1 MAKMGRPFS
10 EDPKQYRITFRMNA
24 EDYQKL
30 KEYASEH
37 NLTLT
42 EVMQRSLGLLYKE
55 Q

>member
-24 EDYQKL
+24 ADYQKL
-30 KEYASEH
+30 KDYASEH
-37 NLTLT
+37 DLTLT
-42 EVMQRSLGLLYKE
+42 QTIQRSLELLLK